1 MQTFSLRAAR
11 HSLLALA
18 VAAISGCGTIA
29 DCGDVL
35 GNKDEPRI
43 RSSAMRMLLAD
54 PAAASARFAPYAAMA
69 ALAYEEA
76 PQCDDPRVVEQKP
89 ELLKFLQDGGW
100 RQDDGIAGL
109 PACDD
114 DIGMFYRVWVRDRD
128 GHKDVVLVFRGTK
141 DGIDD
146 WVDGNLRW
154 VTRFLPGEDQYV
166 RSRKVASALLEH
178 LRAPTASGAATK
190 PVRLYSAGHS
200 LGGGLAQNV
209 LYAYPRDFVQAF
221 AFDPSPVTGFADND
235 VPERQAGCDCK
246 WDSLDGEA
254 RVYRVYETDE
264 VLAWL
269 RFPLKL
275 VLPLNRHI
283 QEVRFNTGGGHSIAT
298 LASGMAR
305 AATRQPA
312 AEGSEWWAGKPD
324 ADGQSCTQRYR
335 TLLRAS
341 CARPNDSDYCPG

>member
-1 MQTFSLRAAR
+1 MRTFSLRAAR

-18 VAAISGCGTIA
+18 VATIAGCGTIA

-69 ALAYEEA
+69 ALVYEEA
-76 PQCDDPRVVEQKP
+76 PDCDDPRVVEHKP

-114 DIGMFYRVWVRDRD
+114 EIGMFYRVWVREGEAHRE
-128 GHKDVVLVFRGTK
+128 VVLVFRGTK

-178 LRAPTASGAATK
+178 LRAPTAGGAPAR
-190 PVRLYSAGHS
+190 PVRLYAAGHS
-200 LGGGLAQNV
+200 LGGGLAQNA

-235 VPERQAGCDCK
+235 VPQRRAGCDCK
-246 WDSLDGEA
+246 WDLLDGEA

-298 LASGMAR
+298 LASVMAR

-312 AEGSEWWAGKPD
+312 AEGTEWWAGKAD
-324 ADGQSCTQRYR
+324 ASGQSCTQRYR
-335 TLLRAS
+335 ALLQTS
-341 CARPNDSDYCPG
+341 CARPNDSDYCPR

>member
-1 MQTFSLRAAR
+1 MQTFSLRAGR
-11 HSLLALA
+11 NTLLALA
-18 VAAISGCGTIA
+18 VVAIAGCTTIE

-35 GNKDEPRI
+35 GNKDDPRI
-43 RSSAMRMLLAD
+43 RSSAMRMLLAE

-69 ALAYEEA
+69 ALVYEEA
-76 PQCDDPRVVEQKP
+76 PQCEDPRVVERKP

-114 DIGMFYRVWVRDRD
+114 EIGMFYRVWVRESEAHRE
-128 GHKDVVLVFRGTK
+128 VVLVFRGTK
-141 DGIDD
+141 DGLDD

-166 RSRKVASALLEH
+166 RSRKVAAALIEH
-178 LRAPTASGAATK
+178 LRTSTAGGAPAK
-190 PVRLYSAGHS
+190 PLRLYSAGHS

-221 AFDPSPVTGFADND
+221 AFDPSPVTGYADND
-235 VPERQAGCDCK
+235 IPERQAGCDCK
-246 WDSLDGEA
+246 WDALDGEA

-305 AATRQPA
+305 AATSQPA

-324 ADGQSCTQRYR
+324 ARGNSCTQRYR
-335 TLLRAS
+335 ELLRTS
-341 CARPNDSDYCPG
+341 CARPNDQDYCPE